1 MNTNKASEKFA
12 CGGVVVVSCLP
23 VCNTKYILSRCLL
36 MHNFDKRVAAWGKP
50 CTR

>member
-23 VCNTKYILSRCLL
+23 VCNTKYILSRRLL
-36 MHNFDKRVAAWGKP
+36 MHNFDERVAAWGKP